1 MNSGVPRNSLL
12 LSSHVPRNY
21 APCSLDPQTY
31 SSLFS
36 TISLLF
42 HFRLLERGYPA
53 TILRKYFTYWGEN
66 FDRKTALWQ
75 RTKCARTKILP
86 FVTQYHSALPRLKR
100 ILMGEMAPYTKPT
113 TAERNL
119 KKPPLICYRKG
130 KSLKDRLVSLLSE
143 VWSAGDVWCPSLIF
157 KPYFSLFSPARLRR
171 TKYMICSQGPKI
183 TEIVIP

>member
-1 MNSGVPRNSLL
+1 MFPWSPNIFLTVLHNFSLITFSPVRKRL
-12 LSSHVPRNY
+12 
-21 APCSLDPQTY
+21 PC
-31 SSLFS
+31 
-36 TISLLF
+36 
-42 HFRLLERGYPA
+42 H
-53 TILRKYFTYWGEN
+53 YFKKVLHWGEN

-143 VWSAGDVWCPSLIF
+143 VWSAGDVRCPSLIF
-157 KPYFSLFSPARLRR
+157 NHILAYFPQLVCEEQNIWFVPRAR
-171 TKYMICSQGPKI
+171 K
-183 TEIVIP
+183 